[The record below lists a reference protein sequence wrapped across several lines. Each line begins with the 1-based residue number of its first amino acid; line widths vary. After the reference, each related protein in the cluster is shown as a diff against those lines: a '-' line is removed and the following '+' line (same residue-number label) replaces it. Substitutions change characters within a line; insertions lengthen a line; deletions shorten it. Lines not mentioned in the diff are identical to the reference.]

1 MALSLRAWVRSA
13 EEGVGIRTCY
23 SESQRGPVSFDFF
36 KLSRDHFYSQSLEEI
51 QAEEHDWLSLKTTMP
66 TYLGLVDKMQQ
77 PRKTLSDLSERL
89 GLCSCTRKL
98 DSMIF
103 EKS

>member
-23 SESQRGPVSFDFF
+23 SESQRGPLYFSFL

-51 QAEEHDWLSLKTTMP
+51 QAEEHDWMSLKTTMP
-66 TYLGLVDKMQQ
+66 TYLRLVVKMRQ
-77 PRKTLSDLSERL
+77 PCKTLSDLSERL
-89 GLCSCTRKL
+89 GLRSCTRN
-98 DSMIF
+98 
-103 EKS
+103 